1 MCVGIMAVL
10 HYFLKSSSTSLNL
23 VNALKKLQTTAK
35 NDILVESLQSEICLH
50 IELKHGE
57 GIVVCVYFLFW
68 LVYMTCSMY
77 LLHDYA

>member
-23 VNALKKLQTTAK
+23 VNALKKLQTKAK
-35 NDILVESLQSEICLH
+35 NNILVKSLQSEICLH

-57 GIVVCVYFLFW
+57 GIVVCVYFFI
-68 LVYMTCSMY
+68 LVG
-77 LLHDYA
+77 LHDMQYVSTS